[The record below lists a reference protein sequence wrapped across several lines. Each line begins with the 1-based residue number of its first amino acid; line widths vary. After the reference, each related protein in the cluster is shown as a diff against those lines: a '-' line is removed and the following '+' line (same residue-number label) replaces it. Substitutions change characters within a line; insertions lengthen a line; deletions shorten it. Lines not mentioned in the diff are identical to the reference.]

1 VMVVRTLHVVTPPDP
16 DPTVGCGAV
25 GSAALMPW
33 WHLLGTL
40 ITLSQQS
47 TCKHSHYN
55 THKLQ
60 QHQTNQPTPN
70 PKPSTCPSTP
80 KKKRPLA
87 VSSTSNSS
95 RAPKQDERI
104 IDTAIG
110 ITDQVAKESKDST
123 ASSHPLHDE
132 DTNATSGGAA
142 SLAHKANP
150 GPVIADNLGE
160 PASKEELKKRSDE
173 LNKK

>member
-1 VMVVRTLHVVTPPDP
+1 V
-16 DPTVGCGAV
+16 
-25 GSAALMPW
+25 
-33 WHLLGTL
+33 
-40 ITLSQQS
+40 
-47 TCKHSHYN
+47 KHPHYN
-55 THKLQ
+55 THKLY
-60 QHQTNQPTPN
+60 QHHIKPSPN
-70 PKPSTCPSTP
+70 PKPSPCPSTP

-95 RAPKQDERI
+95 RALWQDESI
-104 IDTAIG
+104 TDTVVG

-123 ASSHPLHDE
+123 ASTHPLHDE

-160 PASKEELKKRSDE
+160 PASKDELKKRSDE